1 LIAYGIPKHF
11 EDRINMILEE
21 IPAERLKGTEANFK
35 RLKEAVREHER
46 QMDRLKD
53 INYPYDANL
62 YSVLDELEGK

>member
-1 LIAYGIPKHF
+1 
-11 EDRINMILEE
+11 
-21 IPAERLKGTEANFK
+21 
-35 RLKEAVREHER
+35 VREHER